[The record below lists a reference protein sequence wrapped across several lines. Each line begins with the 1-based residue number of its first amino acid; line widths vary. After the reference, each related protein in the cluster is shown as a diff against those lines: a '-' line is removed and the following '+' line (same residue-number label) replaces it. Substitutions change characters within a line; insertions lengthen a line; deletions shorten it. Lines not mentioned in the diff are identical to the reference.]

1 MIPIERP
8 SAEER
13 RLLRLL
19 RRLSAGDRSTVL
31 AFAEF
36 LAARG
41 VDGGETAA
49 AAAEPAEPVQEARPD
64 DETVIAAI
72 KRLRRTYPMLE
83 TDAML
88 NETSG
93 LMAEHMLHGRPAREV
108 IDALEALFASRY
120 RAAQGDDAAGSQGP
134 GGHAGGATR

>member
-41 VDGGETAA
+41 VEGVEDREA
-49 AAAEPAEPVQEARPD
+49 AAAEPVHEPRPD

-83 TDAML
+83 SDEML

-93 LMAEHMLHGRPAREV
+93 LMAEHVLHGRPAREV
-108 IDALEALFASRY
+108 IDALEALFASRH
-120 RAAQGDDAAGSQGP
+120 RAAQGGDAAGSQGS
-134 GGHAGGATR
+134 GGDDAGAATR